1 MFRIDWSNPKA
12 TISQVEELV
21 SANLI
26 GIYDGLRVEDGF
38 LYVITTEPMSS
49 DQENTVKGIIFSLND
64 QPTQV
69 AVKSQPSVIV
79 GSSPAFTAKTVI
91 APDGSTKKLY
101 ARSTGFQATVSVGA
115 NTVNYTA
122 TIPWAKITGV
132 EVVNCEALDTVNF
145 KVIDTATGSYST
157 IPNYMLNQFG
167 FTVNLPKDFYQRV
180 SQFDADLY
188 IGMILR
194 VEYVSVSAKTVG
206 FNLIM
211 NEVK

>member
-12 TISQVEELV
+12 TVSQVEELV
-21 SANLI
+21 SANLV
-26 GIYDGLRVEDGF
+26 GIYDGIIVEDGF
-38 LYVITTEPMSS
+38 MYVVTTEPMSS
-49 DQENTVKGIIFSLND
+49 EQEDLIKGIIYSLND

-69 AVKSQPSVIV
+69 AVKSQPSVNV
-79 GSSPAFTAKTVI
+79 GSSPAFTAKTVF
-91 APDGSTKKLY
+91 APDGSIKKLF
-101 ARSTGFQATVSVGA
+101 ARNTGFQSPVSVGT
-115 NTVNYTA
+115 NTITYTA

-132 EVVNCEALDTVNF
+132 EVINCEALDTVNF
-145 KVIDTATGSYST
+145 KVMDSTTGSYST

-188 IGMILR
+188 IGMVLR
-194 VEYVSVSAKTVG
+194 IEYTSVSAKTVG